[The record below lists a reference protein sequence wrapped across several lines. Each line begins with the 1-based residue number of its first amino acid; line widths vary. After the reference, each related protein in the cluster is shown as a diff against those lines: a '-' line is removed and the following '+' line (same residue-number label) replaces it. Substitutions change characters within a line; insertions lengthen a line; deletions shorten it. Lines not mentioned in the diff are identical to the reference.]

1 MGGVIPTPL
10 TSGESNGQQTTSSAD
25 FPTSI
30 LGDKESSNLQALA
43 TGKTTLVEKKY
54 LISGDFCANL
64 GGEVD
69 GLHYLLEQP
78 LDDDNNSDEVAE
90 STPPTTGLTNY
101 S

>member
-54 LISGDFCANL
+54 LISGDFWANL